1 METGTIQATATGYGA
16 THSQIEQSGKEVK
29 QNMFDN
35 QRELPS
41 NELRSIAET
50 LIGFDENYKSLKNHL
65 MAVLM
70 PDRIDKWSKKHHKQV
85 IPLCGVIRQRY
96 PLFLFSGDVG
106 TGKTVTAE
114 CAADRLTRD
123 MGKGGFLLKLS
134 TRVRGRGLHGEM
146 SQLIQNAFENLTVQ
160 AGKKRLSFLLI
171 DEADSIASLRS
182 TEQMHQE
189 EKAAVNTLIQKID
202 EIRQVGGRAV
212 VFLCTN
218 RANVIDQAVVRRAA
232 LHIEFSRPD
241 KEECLKLLAHD
252 LEGVGLTFEE
262 LDELASLT
270 SAGGCYGDSGYT
282 FSDFRF
288 RFLPEALIRSFPD
301 QPLTFSILKEAML
314 AVKPSPK
321 ID

>member
-1 METGTIQATATGYGA
+1 MV
-16 THSQIEQSGKEVK
+16 QST
-29 QNMFDN
+29 FDT

-41 NELRSIAET
+41 RELENIAET
-50 LIGFDENYKSLKNHL
+50 LVGFEGRYESLKNHL

-70 PDRIDKWSKKHHKQV
+70 PDRVDEWSKEHHKQI
-85 IPLCGVIRQRY
+85 IPLCKVIQQRY

-114 CAADRLTRD
+114 CAANRLTKD
-123 MGKGGFLLKLS
+123 MGKEGFLLKLS
-134 TRVRGRGLHGEM
+134 TRVRGKGLHGEM
-146 SQLIQNAFENLTVQ
+146 SQLIQDAFENLTIQ

-218 RANVIDQAVVRRAA
+218 RANIIDQAVVRRAA
-232 LHIEFSRPD
+232 LHMEFSRPN

-252 LEGVGLTFEE
+252 LEGIGLTSEE
-262 LDELASLT
+262 LSELASLT
-270 SAGGCYGDSGYT
+270 SAGGHYGDNGYT
-282 FSDFRF
+282 FSDFRL
-288 RFLPEALIRSFPD
+288 RFFPEALTRSFPD
-301 QPLTFSILKEAML
+301 RALTFGILRETVL
-314 AVKPSPK
+314 AVRPSPR

>member
-1 METGTIQATATGYGA
+1 MIQNT
-16 THSQIEQSGKEVK
+16 
-29 QNMFDN
+29 FDT

-41 NELRSIAET
+41 GELKNTAET
-50 LIGFDENYKSLKNHL
+50 LVGFESHYEALKNHL
-65 MAVLM
+65 MVVLM
-70 PDRIDKWSKKHHKQV
+70 PDHVDAWSMEYHKQI
-85 IPLCGVIRQRY
+85 IPLCKVIRQRY

-123 MGKGGFLLKLS
+123 MGREGFLLKLS
-134 TRVRGRGLHGEM
+134 TRVRGKGLHGEM
-146 SQLIQNAFENLTVQ
+146 SQLIQDAFENLTTQ

-202 EIRQVGGRAV
+202 EIRQVGGRAI

-232 LHIEFSRPD
+232 LHIEFFRPNR
-241 KEECLKLLAHD
+241 EECLKLLTHD
-252 LEGVGLTFEE
+252 LQGIGLTSKE
-262 LDELASLT
+262 LNKLASLI
-270 SAGGCYGDSGYT
+270 SRGGQYGENGYS
-282 FSDFRF
+282 FSDFRL
-288 RFLPEALIRSFPD
+288 RFLPEALARSFPNRA
-301 QPLTFSILKEAML
+301 LTFDILRETVL
-314 AVKPSPK
+314 AVKPSPR
-321 ID
+321 IV

>member
-1 METGTIQATATGYGA
+1 MAPNA
-16 THSQIEQSGKEVK
+16 
-29 QNMFDN
+29 FDT

-41 NELRSIAET
+41 SELKDIAQT
-50 LIGFDENYKSLKNHL
+50 LVGFEKHYEALKNHL
-65 MAVLM
+65 MVLLM
-70 PDRIDKWSKKHHKQV
+70 PDYVDKWSMKYHKQI
-85 IPLCGVIRQRY
+85 IPLCKVIRQRY

-123 MGKGGFLLKLS
+123 MDKEGFLLKLS
-134 TRVRGRGLHGEM
+134 TRVRGKGLHGEM
-146 SQLIQNAFENLTVQ
+146 SQLIQDAFQDLTIQ
-160 AGKKRLSFLLI
+160 AGKRRLSFLLI

-218 RANVIDQAVVRRAA
+218 RANVIDQAIVRRAA
-232 LHIEFSRPD
+232 LHMDFSRPNR
-241 KEECLKLLAHD
+241 EYCLKLLLHD
-252 LEGVGLTFEE
+252 LEGIGLTTEE
-262 LDELASLT
+262 LNELASLT
-270 SAGGCYGDSGYT
+270 SSGGHYGDNGYT
-282 FSDFRF
+282 FSDFRL
-288 RFLPEALIRSFPD
+288 RFLPEALTRSFPD
-301 QPLTFSILKEAML
+301 QALTFNILKETVL
-314 AVKPSPK
+314 AVKPSPR